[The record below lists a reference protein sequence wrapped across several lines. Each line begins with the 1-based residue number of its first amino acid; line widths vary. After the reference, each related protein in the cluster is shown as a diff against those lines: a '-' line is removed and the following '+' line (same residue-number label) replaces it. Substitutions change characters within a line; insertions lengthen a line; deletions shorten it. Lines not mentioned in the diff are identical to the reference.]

1 MLDTGKKRRWATY
14 QNDPIKTVSSYICW
28 SSNVSIIEIHA
39 KKIWCLMHYNEK
51 WKANRINCKFL
62 RMIKSCYQVSEKGW
76 YTIKCTLQTHL
87 CHNNDVPG
95 CAPAPGEVGKL
106 PQVFFF
112 HKQYILSSLCFII
125 YQWVFFRDLTVI
137 SKYLFGMISAHCGDE
152 FYLIWKDFH
161 EGHMCISM
169 GKGGNCIL
177 LDSSRS
183 FDCWT
188 HWSNSVHILH
198 LKLPQNIEV
207 KSGNFT

>member
-14 QNDPIKTVSSYICW
+14 QNDPIKAVSSYICW

-39 KKIWCLMHYNEK
+39 KKIWWLMHYNEK

-62 RMIKSCYQVSEKGW
+62 RMIKSCYQVNEKGW

-95 CAPAPGEVGKL
+95 CAPAPGEAGKL

-125 YQWVFFRDLTVI
+125 YQWFFLGIWLWSLSICLVWSQPTVEMNFT
-137 SKYLFGMISAHCGDE
+137 SFGR
-152 FYLIWKDFH
+152 
-161 EGHMCISM
+161 ISM
-169 GKGGNCIL
+169 KGICVFLSGK
-177 LDSSRS
+177 
-183 FDCWT
+183 
-188 HWSNSVHILH
+188 
-198 LKLPQNIEV
+198 EV
-207 KSGNFT
+207 TAFC